1 MKQKRVGFSKLSE
14 FRRQE
19 AVKGRRESAMLSQ
32 LTPTQIAL
40 LFPDYFKRGT
50 PDIGGF
56 REAISRATA
65 EQQQQL
71 LKTLSDKTGVDP
83 STGKDFGSIPASGNL
98 KQNQQEAYK
107 AARAE
112 GLSDKAARALVA
124 NMSGE
129 GLANPGAFNRD
140 YNSRGEFVHMAR
152 GIVQW
157 DPPRSEAIKRNFGK
171 YPNEMTVAEQTKAAI
186 WEMKTNPNY
195 APTWAAL
202 NDPNAS
208 SQDMI
213 EKLVRNYERSAHQ
226 DADIERRMGYL
237 GGLKVDESGTATVDR
252 TQQGATPPTG
262 GAGQTATPSVQTEG
276 QAPSAEV
283 SYENRGGYLA
293 PKNRNMYS
301 AGNVEQCATLTKAF
315 ADVGRSSSWKVERV
329 DPGMIKPGTPIA
341 SLKYNEDGPDKT
353 HAGYHTGIALTAPNE
368 KGDVMILHQWAG
380 SGGAKIGWVNIN
392 SYHNGETSFGLIRS
406 EGKLHSEQSME
417 ALKYASQIATPE
429 QKKLIE
435 TNMNNASEGKSPV
448 SGSPSEQTAGPQ
460 APPGAEGMPMGGQ
473 AGPTADLMQPM
484 QMMQNL
490 MGMAMGQSAD
500 PIGLVMPI
508 MNMIMPMLGGG
519 IEAIAGPLTTGI
531 MQGEGMGG
539 PGGPTVLPKINV
551 RVAHQGTHGHRG
563 AGVRRADPYSPNVTA
578 SGLNSKSNLVEH
590 TSIHAA
596 PAIGA
601 TQEQYNAFREAVAS
615 IESRGGNYNLR
626 GGSSN
631 RFSGAYQMGGG
642 EIREIA
648 RFLGEQAPV
657 ARLPG
662 SRKIAASDQFLN
674 DPKMQERYFDAYVL
688 QHHNYLMNKNKKY
701 AAMSPEDRLKILG
714 YAHNQGAGGAN
725 KWLKTGASKAD
736 AFGTD
741 ATKYS
746 YRIGRQFEGMKV
758 AQQAGSRETQ
768 LADVTPSVRSG
779 QVGPTTPPTPAMQA
793 PSQKALF
800 DLMTSRRGQAEPS
813 QVTPAPSTNIPR
825 TPVTPGSMSISQQPA
840 PQIPISRQARNPLGI
855 YSRPSSRDM
864 MYGFAKGEN
873 VSKTQLEGVTNVGR
887 ATPASTTPDSNTTQ
901 TATPVTP
908 SQRQLRNLPTFA
920 KFDTSNMASVSPYVG
935 VGATPG
941 PVPDRTS
948 GQMAQI
954 RDQMRTIS
962 EMATSQAGKERQMP
976 EAAPTKVEHAPAIAV
991 PPSYERAVGRSH
1003 QEENKTRAA
1012 DNVHSYGN
1020 YRE

>member
-208 SQDMI
+208 SQDMV

-262 GAGQTATPSVQTEG
+262 GAGQTATPSVQAEG

-353 HAGYHTGIALTAPNE
+353 NAGYHTGIALTSPNE
-368 KGDVMILHQWAG
+368 KGDVMILHQWG
-380 SGGAKIGWVNIN
+380 GRNPSGGAKIGWVNIN

-406 EGKLHSEQSME
+406 NGTLHTEQSME

-490 MGMAMGQSAD
+490 MGMAMGGQSAD
-500 PIGLVMPI
+500 PIGLIMPV

-519 IEAIAGPLTTGI
+519 VEAIAGPLTTGI
-531 MQGEGMGG
+531 MQGEGIGG

-551 RVAHQGTHGHRG
+551 NRARRG
-563 AGVRRADPYSPNVTA
+563 AGRKVTQPV
-578 SGLNSKSNLVEH
+578 S
-590 TSIHAA
+590 
-596 PAIGA
+596 
-601 TQEQYNAFREAVAS
+601 TQEEQSPITGEGTSA
-615 IESRGGNYNLR
+615 
-626 GGSSN
+626 GSKLLSFISKGEGTYKAIN
-631 RFSGAYQMGGG
+631 QGTIGKRTIGSTLDSTKVIGKDITQMSVG
-642 EIREIA
+642 EIME
-648 RFLGEQAPV
+648 
-657 ARLPG
+657 
-662 SRKIAASDQFLN
+662 
-674 DPKMQERYFDAYVL
+674 MQ
-688 QHHNYLMNKNKKY
+688 K
-701 AAMSPEDRLKILG
+701 G
-714 YAHNQGAGGAN
+714 T
-725 KWLKTGASKAD
+725 LKTGRKLFAVGRYQIIPKTMVEAMKTAGVSKDDVFDEKTQDKLGMALLTGGKRPRLAAYLKGKSND
-736 AFGTD
+736 LHGAMVDFAQEWRSIPHPDT
-741 ATKYS
+741 
-746 YRIGRQFEGMKV
+746 GRAVGGGPNKAHHSVESVKQALMSARTEFANRKV
-758 AQQAGSRETQ
+758 EPTTQ
-768 LADVTPSVRSG
+768 LADVSPAVRAG
-779 QVGPTTPPTPAMQA
+779 KVGPTTPATPEMQA

-800 DLMTSRRGQAEPS
+800 DLMSSRRGQAETS
-813 QVTPAPSTNIPR
+813 QVTPAASTNIPR
-825 TPVTPGSMSISQQPA
+825 TPTTPGSMSLSAQPA
-840 PQIPISRQARNPLGI
+840 PQTPISKQVRNPLGI

-864 MYGFAKGEN
+864 MYGFAKGED

-976 EAAPTKVEHAPAIAV
+976 QEAPSKVEHTPAIPV